1 MCYYINKLFL
11 TINIA
16 TAGEKFDTSSV
27 SYFLKKVKFPTEK
40 WNDLAESLRLGG
52 IVNTIE
58 GDGGDN
64 RKKLGRVVT
73 HWCANDS
80 DASWQKLV
88 EAVSDCDELIK
99 AKELA
104 EKVGADPPEEGMHHS
119 HLVLISINK
128 THDTASV

>member
-1 MCYYINKLFL
+1 M
-11 TINIA
+11 
-16 TAGEKFDTSSV
+16 

-99 AKELA
+99 AKKLA
-104 EKVGADPPEEGMHHS
+104 EQVGADPPEEGMYHS
-119 HLVLISINK
+119 HLVSIIHIK
-128 THDTASV
+128 LMTQQVYRRFTV